1 MKQNLDIALS
11 RVKGSADDLVID
23 YFHNMETQSS
33 LNESLISSGARYVCH
48 IDCSGF
54 LKG

>member
-1 MKQNLDIALS
+1 MKQNLNIALS

-23 YFHNMETQSS
+23 YFDNMETQSS
-33 LNESLISSGARYVCH
+33 LDERLISSGARDVRH
-48 IDCSGF
+48 MDCSRF